1 MTDPAPTI
9 IRAPTLAEA
18 KAEAQ
23 CEIDAAEF
31 RGLVFSHISTGA
43 IAGDTVITIYWR
55 PADAD

>member
-1 MTDPAPTI
+1 MADPTI
-9 IRAPTLAEA
+9 IRRPTLSEA

-23 CEIDAAEF
+23 CEIDAAKF
-31 RGLVFSHISTGA
+31 RGLVFSHISAGA

>member
-1 MTDPAPTI
+1 MTDPPPTI
-9 IRAPTLAEA
+9 IRRPMFSEA

-23 CEIDAAEF
+23 YEIDAAES

-55 PADAD
+55 PADAE